1 MHQTMGLLANHQTFR
16 LTAMSCQGDGTV
28 RPLEDVRIIAVEQ
41 YGAGPWGSVH
51 LADLGADVIKIE
63 DPRTGGDVG
72 RYVPPFQEGEDS
84 LFYEAFNRNKR
95 SLSLDITTDSGRAVL
110 HDLVRRSDVVYSNLR
125 GDVPAKLG
133 LRYQDLEGVN
143 PRIVCCSLSA
153 YGTDGPRAKDP
164 GYDYMIQGLAGW
176 MELTGE
182 PDGPPTKSGLSLV
195 DFSGGFVAAIAVLAG
210 VHAARRDGR
219 GLDCDLSLFDTAI
232 SLLNYPAAW
241 HLNGGFVPER
251 THHSAHPS
259 LVPFQNFETADDWI
273 VVGCAKEKFW
283 TRLAEVVGGPELADD
298 PRFVDFAA
306 RREHR
311 EGLIT
316 LLEERFRT
324 RPSAVWL
331 SELSAAG
338 VPCSPINDVAAAL
351 RDEQTLARGLIVE
364 TEHER
369 FGTIKQVASPV
380 RVGEE
385 PIAHRAAP
393 RRNADADDILENVLG
408 YDADTRAAYTKAGA
422 FGATADPG
430 SAA

>member
-1 MHQTMGLLANHQTFR
+1 MVQEAGMA
-16 LTAMSCQGDGTV
+16 
-28 RPLEDVRIIAVEQ
+28 RPLEDVRIIAIEQ

-72 RYVPPFQEGEDS
+72 RYVPPFQEEEDS

-95 SLSLDITTDSGRAVL
+95 SLSLDITTESGRTVL
-110 HDLVRRSDVVYSNLR
+110 HDLVRQSDVLYSNLR

-133 LRYQDLEGVN
+133 LRYTDLAPYN
-143 PRIVCCSLSA
+143 RRIVCCSLSA
-153 YGTDGPRAKDP
+153 YGMDGPRAKDP
-164 GYDYMIQGLAGW
+164 GYDYMIQGLSGW
-176 MELTGE
+176 MDLTGE
-182 PDGPPTKSGLSLV
+182 PEGPPTKSGLSLV

-219 GLDCDLSLFDTAI
+219 GMDCDLSLFDTAI

-241 HLNGGFVPER
+241 HLNGGFTPER
-251 THHSAHPS
+251 TRHSAHPS
-259 LVPFQNFETADDWI
+259 LVPFQNFQTADDWI

-283 TRLAEVVGGPELADD
+283 RRLAAVVGGDELAGD

-311 EGLIT
+311 DELIEILEARFKERSAT
-316 LLEERFRT
+316 EWLEEL
-324 RPSAVWL
+324 A
-331 SELSAAG
+331 AAG
-338 VPCSPINDVAAAL
+338 VPCGPINDVAAAL
-351 RDEQTLARGLIVE
+351 RDEQTLARGMIIE

-369 FGTIKQVASPV
+369 FGTVKQVASPV
-380 RVGEE
+380 RIGDA
-385 PIAHRAAP
+385 PIVHRAAP
-393 RRNADADDILENVLG
+393 RRHADADDILHGLLG
-408 YDADTRAAYTKAGA
+408 YDPDTVASYAASGA
-422 FGATADPG
+422 FGAVDGTG